1 MFWNVAVRKINKSHA
16 SQATPATL
24 LFAIWIC
31 LLKNRHHFMNQA
43 ESEQFLPSNSERRR
57 PRAINLIAA
66 EALFHAPARHMGA
79 H

>member
-1 MFWNVAVRKINKSHA
+1 
-16 SQATPATL
+16 
-24 LFAIWIC
+24 
-31 LLKNRHHFMNQA
+31 MNQA

-66 EALFHAPARHMGA
+66 EGLFHAPARHMGA

>member
-1 MFWNVAVRKINKSHA
+1 
-16 SQATPATL
+16 
-24 LFAIWIC
+24 
-31 LLKNRHHFMNQA
+31 MNQG
-43 ESEQFLPSNSERRR
+43 ESEQFLPSNSERRS